1 MRTSKRLLSF
11 FLALVMIIT
20 GSSLGMTAYAADGNQ
35 TDKNLTYWNNK
46 TDAEAAF
53 DSINGML
60 GMVLQLDAV
69 KNLLANIGVTD
80 AQTLSDVVYQAS
92 PTLLNMLGGLGTI
105 DLSMIGGPTVQLKMS
120 KKDFLKY
127 KLGEAYTGSK
137 VAYYDKWYEPLD
149 GDEEDFL
156 DFYALYGICLNNK
169 DADGEFGKYC
179 RDTLAALDALFDS
192 IPAPV
197 PKEHEETEAE
207 KGWKW
212 LDEVFE
218 TAKANGLD
226 PDTAILEDY
235 EATSY
240 DTATL
245 ADVSAADI
253 AATDGKYI
261 LDYYNNVLASFGKS
275 EITNLAELLYV
286 AKGTYTKFN
295 YIYHL
300 YFDAITEAGETV
312 DTSAYGEIGTTADE
326 ILNNLYSST
335 DLQTEVDN
343 WSVACINVWDVTEH
357 DQKAF
362 EEYKEA
368 WALNKLFFEMNGLDM
383 ASISAEGDI
392 SSLYLKAI
400 TKGLAIK
407 AGVAVDG
414 IEMTDAQFAAMASA
428 AQSAGWSLADQLL
441 AYVDASDLSE
451 PVKNYFHA
459 LPSDSLDKF
468 AAALSY
474 DGTSAVFTDS
484 EQQYYDNAGIND
496 ALGRINTIVYSQALI
511 DAKVWESRKGAIVN
525 SNVTSEINVF
535 EFYCEYIANDP
546 GEEPEAEDDY
556 EPYPDDAP
564 RYEYVDYAIP
574 DNLYLYVVNAMIND
588 FLGILDLDIISDFLG
603 GISTDIDLKKS
614 LTDLWLKLYK
624 APAETV
630 FELVPL
636 LTVLLDEFILPL
648 VIHDEGADSDL
659 GALVEGVLMTMLL
672 SDYTQNKGGEAGI
685 GQLHF
690 DLNVSIPAVLHF
702 LTGDQAGALAML
714 GYKFHGDVV
723 EVDKDG
729 NPVLDEDGNEIVH
742 HYDSRVPKFLN
753 IYIVDGFIAQAGGSA
768 GIAELLAGLISPV
781 PEEGTEE
788 EIEAAKKQQA
798 QMAVMLSEPIQE
810 VLMFA
815 REAVDEYLNEH
826 RNDQR
831 YSLGTD
837 ADGNQATV
845 VTQSGLNNLTVA
857 LPYLID
863 RIGQKFIEKYNV
875 DSDWTFTYDGKI
887 EEQTVTF
894 AANRDA
900 FAVNELVNTHF
911 QAFKNFA
918 AKDSTATPADIL
930 SHVVDLLI
938 GNWIN
943 SLTDFLN
950 DMINDENNAISYDL
964 PLLQGLLEALGGFD
978 DDSIITD
985 ALNGLFQL
993 KRSDDASFTLAKR
1006 TADNTIDGESKTN
1019 FSGFSIKTGFFL
1031 INNIMYVKE
1040 GEQRGLVPFIKGIID
1055 NSEDTKAD
1063 YDLDNAF
1070 ASVAPTLAGSSKNQS
1085 AAGTDYNELL
1095 TASNE
1100 KAAQKIV
1107 NLLDTALGSVL
1118 SNAKLNGFTLDSTEN
1133 LLTGLVSLL
1142 SAYFG
1147 QKNTNDILV
1156 LLNDYLYYVC
1166 GESTANPNKWNVIGN
1181 YPTKGGD
1188 VDYNRVYTSAN
1199 LSNLVIQTYSLLE
1212 NVIDYLFYNENSGV
1226 LKNRD
1231 PNMLIADA
1239 LYGIVSPDA
1248 VGIRLD
1254 DKYEDTK
1261 KILAKSDYHN
1271 WNSFKVNVTAA
1282 YYSKEQYNTKDYLK
1296 FGFKNGDKD
1305 AFYDALGESLSGI
1318 AGVLGAVLTKTYVD
1332 SEHNNNWYSAVINP
1346 IFSSLAN
1353 AVGSDVKVMAPDDF
1367 NTARPGS
1374 QLVDGF
1380 IRPLGG
1386 ILAPL
1391 YDAPMSYIL
1400 NLVKGLAGVL
1410 DDDALT
1416 MIVKGLFAPINN
1428 HVSGLLALVGILDTI
1443 NEDGSITINEKVPSI
1458 HSPHL
1463 AYYLKDLI
1471 DGLLNGGG
1479 EGDGGILGTLMAIA
1493 NDKGGKDIAV
1503 NLINNLLGD
1512 SLGGIKLPPIN
1523 WKKLATAKNPAQV
1536 LLLVY
1541 GYVVDTVLN
1550 SGLLKGII
1558 DSLDPEISALLSS
1571 MSAAQI
1577 LDMLVQVINAVNS
1590 PIEVYWTFKYY
1601 TKKLTNNFSY
1611 PKGITDY
1618 KANKAVG
1625 QLDNI
1630 VKNVFPLLNGFGV
1643 TDIEGLAQL
1652 VNDKLYTNDIIT
1664 SLAKALYGAL
1674 SGNDTI
1680 VQVLGAVQ
1688 LDVSPAGVATYLT
1701 DSSYGATY
1709 SSAASTLKKAKDW
1722 NSVGTVNWGFKD
1734 GSASAQDGFIN
1745 GLAAALR
1752 PLNNILGVLLAEN
1765 KLDIEKLDLERL
1777 VKLINTSGKTVLFG
1791 EEGEENAAELTYSIK
1806 DGYVLLTLRSW
1817 NTQFN
1822 DIRTRKSVMEIDLV
1836 QVAKDLQK
1844 LLADNVEIGFGTNG
1858 YESAII
1864 PLLEAFMCDG
1874 IKTYDQYC
1882 SDYAKAKD
1890 NLIINILKPIGGL
1903 LDKLVDAPFDT
1914 LTAILPNVAYFIDN
1928 GGIEQ
1933 AVGNLLAPITARDG
1947 LVGVLAKN
1955 GFDIDEFIPMLTGG
1969 KDLGAFISDLLA
1981 DKLGIEADIQLD
1993 IGNLAASNL
2002 HEIVIPLVI
2011 NLLADKLGITLPEFT
2026 WADIAKHGII
2036 ETVASKALNDEGA
2049 YTTLQV
2055 QANQGEVLV
2064 AVLRYVADV
2073 LIKNAQVLK
2082 EMICGLDAIK
2092 GNDTLRSI
2100 IESIFDQIAQAD
2112 KDDIVRAI
2120 FYLLCG
2126 EPTDSFFDYRG
2137 FKIGDFE
2144 FSFGELD
2151 EDFCRQLAPMLDG
2164 LIGGLLEGGL
2174 TKLVE
2179 DNLYKDDLVAKIA
2192 TGLYGAVEGVK
2203 VGDNSLTNILAMTD
2217 IDFSTDN
2224 VASLLTNEKYGRKFE
2239 DAARTIRRAGS
2250 WKNIK
2255 AEDLHFGVN
2264 DRDSFLHALT
2274 AVLRPIFGVLD
2285 VILNDAYLNLFD
2297 LISIPGSDGYTSTIV
2312 PLLEALGVYNI
2323 KTQYQYREDCTKQYD
2338 NLLLDILNPLWD
2350 KVEDVLAAPL
2360 EIVADIL
2367 PNLALFFAN
2376 DGLIQLVENLL
2387 TPVSA
2392 LLDALRPI
2400 VDVNALLD
2408 AAGLDVP
2415 KLLKDKVGLSVK
2427 KFDLY
2432 DLAGTLKPLVGAD
2445 NFINTVNAILKVV
2458 KIKGTPLGIELPEVD
2473 WFALAGCGEYQMNAT
2488 SQAATYGGRIAVVA
2502 DQDEALLTVL
2512 RFLVRTINYKDNYD
2526 AVSSL
2531 VGGLIGGAG
2540 DTVAGVVDQVLGL
2553 LQGDTDEVIQSLID
2567 LLQALA
2573 G

>member
-1 MRTSKRLLSF
+1 MRTSKRLLSL

-46 TDAEAAF
+46 TDADATF
-53 DSINGML
+53 DTINGYL
-60 GMVLQLDAV
+60 TMVLQIDAV
-69 KNLLANIGVTD
+69 KDLLANIGVTD

-92 PTLLNMLGGLGTI
+92 PTLMGLLGGMGTL
-105 DLSMIGGPTVQLKMS
+105 DLSILGATEPIQLGM
-120 KKDFLKY
+120 KKADFLKL
-127 KLGEAYTGSK
+127 KLGEEEYSGSK
-137 VAYYDKWYEPLD
+137 KAYYDKWYEPLD

-156 DFYALYGICLNNK
+156 DFYTLYGICLKNK
-169 DADGEFGKYC
+169 DSDNTALAKYSN
-179 RDTLAALDALFDS
+179 DTIDALDKLFES

-197 PKEHEETEAE
+197 PTVHEETEAE
-207 KGWKW
+207 KAWKW
-212 LDEVFE
+212 LDEVSAAVTISE
-218 TAKANGLD
+218 SYALPMLA
-226 PDTAILEDY
+226 DY
-235 EATSY
+235 EAAEY
-240 DTATL
+240 DGKTL
-245 ADVSAADI
+245 AEWSVDDI
-253 AATDGKYI
+253 KATDGAY
-261 LDYYNNVLASFGKS
+261 LVDYYNNLLTALGKG
-275 EITNLAELLYV
+275 ELTNLAQLLYYTKGDLSKKNLDYLLYV
-286 AKGTYTKFN
+286 DLIQKGGGTIDASALGVEGDTAREIADNFYASTDYWN
-295 YIYHL
+295 EIGVWGYIPGL
-300 YFDAITEAGETV
+300 NLSSWDDSVDGPPFEEYFDAYTFNQLMFFLTYGTDMSDIDGAGALASHYFKELTKGMAVEAGI
-312 DTSAYGEIGTTADE
+312 A
-326 ILNNLYSST
+326 T
-335 DLQTEVDN
+335 D
-343 WSVACINVWDVTEH
+343 
-357 DQKAF
+357 
-362 EEYKEA
+362 
-368 WALNKLFFEMNGLDM
+368 GL
-383 ASISAEGDI
+383 
-392 SSLYLKAI
+392 
-400 TKGLAIK
+400 
-407 AGVAVDG
+407 
-414 IEMTDAQFAAMASA
+414 EMTDAQFDALAAA
-428 AQSAGWSLADQLL
+428 AQAGGWSLADQLYT
-441 AYVDASDLSE
+441 YVDASDLSDA
-451 PVKNYFHA
+451 VKNYLHA
-459 LPSDSLDKF
+459 LPTAAADGL

-474 DGTSAVFTDS
+474 DGTAAVFTDS
-484 EQQYYDNAGIND
+484 EQSYFDNVGISS
-496 ALGRINTIVYSQALI
+496 ALDRINTMVYSQALI
-511 DAKVWESRKGAIVN
+511 DAKLWQSRKDALVN
-525 SNVTSEINVF
+525 PNVTSEINVL
-535 EFYCEYIANDP
+535 EFYAEYIANDQ
-546 GEEPEAEDDY
+546 GEEPEAEDEY
-556 EPYPDDAP
+556 EPYPEDGP

-574 DNLYLYVVNAMIND
+574 DELQVYVVNTMIND
-588 FLGILDLDIISDFLG
+588 FLALLDLDMIKGLTAGF
-603 GISTDIDLKKS
+603 TTNVDLRES
-614 LTDLWLKLYK
+614 LTDLWVNLYN

-630 FELVPL
+630 FELIPL
-636 LTVLLDEFILPL
+636 LVTLVDELILPL
-648 VIHDEGADSDL
+648 ILRGDVTAEDSFESLLYSLLEGFNITLSTGSNIGV
-659 GALVEGVLMTMLL
+659 GA
-672 SDYTQNKGGEAGI
+672 A
-685 GQLHF
+685 HF
-690 DLNVSIPAVLHF
+690 DLNLILPSVLHWV
-702 LTGDQAGALAML
+702 TGDSEKALEILDNA
-714 GYKFHGDVV
+714 YYGDV
-723 EVDKDG
+723 DGFDADG
-729 NPVLDEDGNEIVH
+729 NPTTY
-742 HYDSRVPKFLN
+742 HYDSSIPRFTNV
-753 IYIVDGFIAQAGGSA
+753 FIADQY
-768 GIAELLAGLISPV
+768 IASVHSGQDLAALLVGLIVSV
-781 PEEGTEE
+781 PEDGTEE
-788 EIEAAKKQQA
+788 EIAAAKQQQA
-798 QMAVMLSEPIQE
+798 ELTALLGEPLQE
-810 VLMFA
+810 VLVFA
-815 REAVDEYLNEH
+815 RDAIDDYLDQHGNDH
-826 RNDQR
+826 RYGLVQNSTEEGPAYFMVPVQR
-831 YSLGTD
+831 
-837 ADGNQATV
+837 
-845 VTQSGLNNLTVA
+845 GLNNLSVS

-863 RIGQKFIEKYNV
+863 QIGQNFIDKYNV

-887 EEQTVTF
+887 EMQTVTF
-894 AANRDA
+894 AAEGGA
-900 FAVNELVNTHF
+900 YSAEEYVNTHF
-911 QAFKNFA
+911 QTFKNFA
-918 AKDSTATPADIL
+918 AKGSTAKPADIL
-930 SHVVDLLI
+930 SQFIDLLI

-950 DMINDENNAISYDL
+950 DLIVDEDNDISASL
-964 PLLQGLLEALGGFD
+964 PLLQGLLDSLGGFGET
-978 DDSIITD
+978 SVITD

-993 KRSDDASFTLAKR
+993 KRSDDASFTLEQR
-1006 TADNTIDGESKTN
+1006 DTTN
-1019 FSGFSIKTGFFL
+1019 FCGFSNATGFFL
-1031 INNIMYVKE
+1031 INNVIYVKE
-1040 GEQRGLVPFIKGIID
+1040 GEQRGLIPFIQAIIAND
-1055 NSEDTKAD
+1055 ESAKTG
-1063 YDLDNAF
+1063 YDLENAF
-1070 ASVAPTLAGSSKNQS
+1070 KSVAPTLAGSSKNTS
-1085 AAGTDYNELL
+1085 AAGTNYDELL

-1100 KAAQKIV
+1100 QAAQKIV
-1107 NLLDTALGSVL
+1107 TLLDTALSSVL

-1133 LLTGLVSLL
+1133 LLTGAVSLL

-1147 QKNTNDILV
+1147 QKNSNDILV
-1156 LLNDYLYYVC
+1156 LINDYLYYVC

-1212 NVIDYLFYNENSGV
+1212 NIIDYLFYNDASGF

-1231 PNMLIADA
+1231 PHMLIADA

-1254 DKYEDTK
+1254 DKYAETK
-1261 KILAKSDYHN
+1261 KILAKQDYHN

-1282 YYSKEQYNTKDYLK
+1282 YYAKEQYNTKDYLK

-1305 AFYDALGESLSGI
+1305 AFYDALGESLSGV

-1332 SEHNNNWYSAVINP
+1332 SERTQNWYSNVINP

-1353 AVGSDVKVMAPDDF
+1353 AVGSEVPVMAAADF
-1367 NTARPGS
+1367 NSARPGS

-1391 YDAPMSYIL
+1391 YDAPFSYIL
-1400 NLVKGLAGVL
+1400 NLVKGLAGVV
-1410 DDDALT
+1410 DDQS
-1416 MIVKGLFAPINN
+1416 IVGLLYSLLMPVDN
-1428 HVSGLLALVGILDTI
+1428 HVLGLCDNI
-1443 NEDGSITINEKVPSI
+1443 
-1458 HSPHL
+1458 
-1463 AYYLKDLI
+1463 
-1471 DGLLNGGG
+1471 
-1479 EGDGGILGTLMAIA
+1479 IA
-1493 NDKGGKDIAV
+1493 NKLASPTLGGFVKKLAIRALFGDQIAAGVPYYNITLTEDDLNDPKAGIDILVKLKGASLGMAGKDILV
-1503 NLINNLLGD
+1503 NIINGLIGD
-1512 SLGGIKLPPIN
+1512 SLFGIKLPSIN
-1523 WKKLATAKNPAQV
+1523 WKKLAAAKNPAQV
-1536 LLLVY
+1536 LLLIY
-1541 GYVVDTVLN
+1541 GYVIDTILN
-1550 SGLLKGII
+1550 SGLLQGII
-1558 DSLDPEISALLSS
+1558 QSLDPEITRLLESL
-1571 MSAAQI
+1571 SAAQL
-1577 LDMLVQVINAVNS
+1577 LDLIVQVINAVNS

-1601 TKKLTNNFSY
+1601 SKKLANDFTY

-1618 KANKAVG
+1618 KANRAVG

-1643 TDIEGLAQL
+1643 TDIEGLGQL
-1652 VNDKLYTNDIIT
+1652 VNDNLYKNDIIT

-1674 SGNDTI
+1674 TGNDTV
-1680 VQVLGAVQ
+1680 VQVLGALQ
-1688 LDVSPAGVATYLT
+1688 LDVSPAGVAAYLT

-1709 SSAASTLKKAKDW
+1709 SSAASTLSAAKSWDK
-1722 NSVGTVNWGFKD
+1722 VGTINWGFKD
-1734 GSASAQDGFIN
+1734 GSASAQTGFIN

-1752 PLNNILGVLLAEN
+1752 PLNNVLGVLLAEN
-1765 KLDIEKLDLERL
+1765 QLDLTKVDLVGL
-1777 VKLINTSGKTVLFG
+1777 VKSLNLSGSTVLFG
-1791 EEGEENAAELTYSIK
+1791 EEGEENAAKLTYSLK
-1806 DGYVLLTLRSW
+1806 NGQLLLTIRSW
-1817 NTQFN
+1817 NKQFN
-1822 DIRTRKSVMEIDLV
+1822 DNRTRQSVLELDLV
-1836 QVAKDLQK
+1836 AVVEDLK
-1844 LLADNVEIGFGTNG
+1844 ELIDNNVTIGFGTNG

-1864 PLLEAFMCDG
+1864 PLLEAFMCDD

-1882 SDYAKAKD
+1882 RDYAKAKD
-1890 NLIINILKPIGGL
+1890 NLLINILNPIGGL
-1903 LDKLVDAPFDT
+1903 LNKLVDKPFDT

-1928 GGIEQ
+1928 NGIEQ
-1933 AVGNLLAPITARDG
+1933 AVGNLLAPITAKEG
-1947 LVGVLAKN
+1947 LIGVLAKN
-1955 GFDIDEFIPMLTGG
+1955 GFDIDKFIPMLTGG
-1969 KDLGAFISDLLA
+1969 KDLSAFLSDLLA
-1981 DKLGIEADIQLD
+1981 DKLGIEADIKLD
-1993 IGNLAASNL
+1993 LGNMAASNV
-2002 HEIVIPLVI
+2002 HDMVIPLVI
-2011 NLLADKLGITLPEFT
+2011 NLLKDKLGITLPEFT
-2026 WADIAKHGII
+2026 WADIAKHGVV

-2092 GNDTLRSI
+2092 NNATLKDI
-2100 IESIFDQIAQAD
+2100 IASIFDQIAQAY

-2126 EPTDSFFDYRG
+2126 EPTDSFFDYRN

-2203 VGDNSLTNILAMTD
+2203 VGDNTLTNILAMTD
-2217 IDFSTDN
+2217 IDFSTGA
-2224 VASLLTNEKYGRKFE
+2224 VASLLTNERYGRKFA
-2239 DAARTIRRAGS
+2239 DAAATIKRAGS
-2250 WKNIK
+2250 WKNVK

-2297 LISIPGSDGYTSTIV
+2297 LISIPGSDGYSSTIV

-2350 KVEDVLAAPL
+2350 KVEDILAAPL

-2387 TPVSA
+2387 TPISA

-2400 VDVNALLD
+2400 VDINSVLD

-2432 DLAGTLKPLVGAD
+2432 DLSGTLKPLVGAN
-2445 NFINTVNAILKVV
+2445 NFVTTVNAILKVV
-2458 KIKGTPLGIELPEVD
+2458 KIGGSPLGIELPEID

-2488 SQAATYGGRIAVVA
+2488 SQAATYGGRIAVIA

>member
-1 MRTSKRLLSF
+1 MRTSKRLLSL

-35 TDKNLTYWNNK
+35 TDQNLTYWNNK

-53 DSINGML
+53 ESIDGML

-92 PTLLNMLGGLGTI
+92 PALLNMLGGLGTL

-120 KKDFLKY
+120 KSDFLRY
-127 KLGEAYTGSK
+127 KLGDAYSGSQ
-137 VAYYDKWYEPLD
+137 VAYYNKWYEPLD

-169 DADGEFGKYC
+169 DAGGDFGKYC
-179 RDTLAALDALFDS
+179 NDTLDALDALFAS

-197 PKEHEETEAE
+197 PTVHEDTEIE
-207 KGWKW
+207 KAWKW
-212 LDEVFE
+212 LEQTAQAASDE
-218 TAKANGLD
+218 GLD
-226 PDTAILEDY
+226 YSYAILDDY
-235 EATSY
+235 KASPY
-240 DTATL
+240 NGATL
-245 ADVSAADI
+245 ADVTAADI
-253 AATDGKYI
+253 AETDGKYI
-261 LDYYNNVLASFGKS
+261 LEYYNHVLTSLGKS
-275 EITNLAELLYV
+275 EITDLAELLYY
-286 AKGTYTKFN
+286 AKGAYTKYN
-295 YIYHL
+295 LIYHL
-300 YFDAITEAGETV
+300 YFDLFDEMGETV
-312 DTSAYGEIGTTADE
+312 DTTYAGVPSGTAEEVATALYGTTDYWNEMNIWGGVYCLGLYNWDSHDE
-326 ILNNLYSST
+326 SAFTEYFDAWSLNK
-335 DLQTEVDN
+335 VF
-343 WSVACINVWDVTEH
+343 
-357 DQKAF
+357 F
-362 EEYKEA
+362 EER
-368 WALNKLFFEMNGLDM
+368 GLDM
-383 ASISAEGDI
+383 ASIAAEGDI
-392 SSLYLKAI
+392 SSNQFKLL
-400 TKGLAIK
+400 TQGLAKK
-407 AGVAVDG
+407 AGIDTNG
-414 IEMTDAQFAAMASA
+414 IEMTDAQFAALASA
-428 AQSAGWSLADQLL
+428 AQAGGWSLSTQLL
-441 AYVDASDLSE
+441 DYVDASNLSE

-459 LPSDSLDKF
+459 LPVATLDGF

-474 DGTSAVFTDS
+474 DGTAAVFTDS
-484 EQQYYDNAGIND
+484 EQTYFDNAGITSGLD
-496 ALGRINTIVYSQALI
+496 RINTMVYSQALI
-511 DAKVWESRKGAIVN
+511 DAKLWQSRKDVMVN
-525 SNVTSEINVF
+525 QNVTSEINIY
-535 EFYCEYIANDP
+535 EFYCEYIANEQ
-546 GEEPEAEDDY
+546 GEEPEAEDEY
-556 EPYPDDAP
+556 EPYPEDGP

-574 DNLYLYVVNAMIND
+574 DALYVDVVNAMIND
-588 FLGILDLDIISDFLG
+588 FLGILDLEIISDFLG
-603 GISTDIDLKKS
+603 GISTNIDLKSS
-614 LTDLWLKLYK
+614 LTDLWKNLYK

-630 FELVPL
+630 FELIPL

-648 VIHDEGADSDL
+648 ILHDEGADSDL
-659 GALVEGVLMTMLL
+659 GALVEGLLMNMLL
-672 SDYTQNKGGEAGI
+672 SDYTQNSGSDIGI

-690 DLNVSIPAVLHF
+690 DLNVTLPAILHF
-702 LTGDQAGALAML
+702 LTGDQAGAIAML
-714 GYKFHGDVV
+714 GYKFHGDVPM
-723 EVDKDG
+723 VDENGD
-729 NPVLDEDGNEIVH
+729 PVLDEDGNPIIH
-742 HYDSRVPKFLN
+742 HYNSQVPKFTN
-753 IYIVDGFIAQAGGSA
+753 IYIADGIIAQAGDGA
-768 GIAELLAGLISPV
+768 GIAALIAGLIAKP
-781 PEEGTEE
+781 GDDATEE
-788 EIEAAKKQQA
+788 EIAAAKKQEA
-798 QMAVMLSEPIQE
+798 ELTAMLSEPIQE
-810 VLMFA
+810 VLVFA
-815 REAVDEYLNEH
+815 RDAVDDYLDQH
-826 RNDQR
+826 RNDKR
-831 YSLGTD
+831 YGLGV
-837 ADGNQATV
+837 DGDNNKVVV

-863 RIGQKFIEKYNV
+863 QIGKNFIEKYNV
-875 DSDWTFTYDGKI
+875 DSDWTFAYDGKI
-887 EEQTVTF
+887 ETQTVTF
-894 AANRDA
+894 LADNGAYSA
-900 FAVNELVNTHF
+900 EELVNTHF
-911 QAFKNFA
+911 QTFKNFA
-918 AKDSTATPADIL
+918 AKGSTATPADIL
-930 SHVVDLLI
+930 AQFIDLLI

-943 SLTDFLN
+943 SLTDYLN
-950 DMINDENNAISYDL
+950 DMINDEDNDISANL
-964 PLLQGLLEALGGFD
+964 PLLQGLLDALGGFD
-978 DDSIITD
+978 EDSVITD
-985 ALNGLFQL
+985 AFNGLFQL
-993 KRSDDASFTLAKR
+993 KRSDVASFTLQVR
-1006 TADNTIDGESKTN
+1006 DKTN
-1019 FSGFSIKTGFFL
+1019 FCGFSNETGFFL
-1031 INNIMYVKE
+1031 INNIMYIKD

-1055 NSEDTKAD
+1055 NDEKAKAD
-1063 YDLDNAF
+1063 YDLENAF
-1070 ASVAPTLAGSSKNQS
+1070 KSVAPTLAGSSKNTS
-1085 AAGTDYNELL
+1085 AAGTNYDELL

-1107 NLLDTALGSVL
+1107 NLLDTALSSVL

-1133 LLTGLVSLL
+1133 LLTGAVSLL

-1147 QKNTNDILV
+1147 QKNSNDILV
-1156 LLNDYLYYVC
+1156 LINDYLYYVC

-1181 YPTKGGD
+1181 YPTKSGD
-1188 VDYNRVYTSAN
+1188 VDYKRVYTSAN

-1212 NVIDYLFYNENSGV
+1212 NIIDYLFYNDASGV

-1254 DKYEDTK
+1254 EKYEETK
-1261 KILAKSDYHN
+1261 KVLAKKDYLN

-1282 YYSKEQYNTKDYLK
+1282 YYAKEQYNTKDYLK
-1296 FGFKNGDKD
+1296 FGFKDGDKD

-1332 SEHNNNWYSAVINP
+1332 SERTQNWYSNVINP

-1353 AVGSDVKVMAPDDF
+1353 AVGSEVPVMAAADF

-1391 YDAPMSYIL
+1391 YDAPFSYIL
-1400 NLVKGLAGVL
+1400 NLVKGLAGVV
-1410 DDDALT
+1410 DDQS
-1416 MIVKGLFAPINN
+1416 I
-1428 HVSGLLALVGILDTI
+1428 VGILYSLLMPVDNHVLGLCDNIIDTKLASPI
-1443 NEDGSITINEKVPSI
+1443 LGGFVKKLAIRALFGDQIAAGVPYYNITLTEDD
-1458 HSPHL
+1458 
-1463 AYYLKDLI
+1463 LKDPKAGI
-1471 DGLLNGGG
+1471 D
-1479 EGDGGILGTLMAIA
+1479 ILVKLKGASLGMA
-1493 NDKGGKDIAV
+1493 GKDILV
-1503 NLINNLLGD
+1503 NIINDLIGD
-1512 SLGGIKLPPIN
+1512 KLFGIKLPSIN

-1541 GYVVDTVLN
+1541 GYVIDTILN
-1550 SGLLKGII
+1550 SGLLQGII
-1558 DSLDPEISALLSS
+1558 KSLDPEITRMLES

-1577 LDMLVQVINAVNS
+1577 LDMIVQVINAVNS

-1601 TKKLTNNFSY
+1601 STKLANDFTY
-1611 PKGITDY
+1611 PRGINDY
-1618 KANKAVG
+1618 KANRAVG

-1643 TDIEGLAQL
+1643 TDIEGLGQL
-1652 VNDKLYTNDIIT
+1652 VNDNLYKNEIIT

-1674 SGNDTI
+1674 TGNDTV
-1680 VQVLGAVQ
+1680 VQVLGALQ
-1688 LDVSPAGVATYLT
+1688 LDVSPAGVAAYLT

-1709 SSAASTLKKAKDW
+1709 SSAASTLRSAKSWDK
-1722 NSVGTVNWGFKD
+1722 VGTINWGFKD
-1734 GSASAQDGFIN
+1734 GSATAQTGFIN

-1765 KLDIEKLDLERL
+1765 KLDISKVDLVGL
-1777 VKLINTSGKTVLFG
+1777 VKSLNLSGSTVLFG
-1791 EEGEENAAELTYSIK
+1791 EEGEENAAKLTYTLK
-1806 DGYVLLTLRSW
+1806 DGQLLVTIRSW
-1817 NTQFN
+1817 NVQFN
-1822 DIRTRKSVMEIDLV
+1822 DNRTRQSVLELDLV
-1836 QVAKDLQK
+1836 AVVEDLK
-1844 LLADNVEIGFGTNG
+1844 ELIDNNVTIGFGTNG

-1864 PLLEAFMCDG
+1864 PLLEAFMCDD

-1882 SDYAKAKD
+1882 ADYAKAKD
-1890 NLIINILKPIGGL
+1890 NLLINILKPIGGL
-1903 LDKLVDAPFDT
+1903 LNKLVDKPFDT

-1928 GGIEQ
+1928 SGIEQ
-1933 AVGNLLAPITARDG
+1933 AVGNLLAPITAKEG
-1947 LVGVLAKN
+1947 LIGVLAKN
-1955 GFDIDEFIPMLTGG
+1955 GFDIDTFIPMLTGG
-1969 KDLGAFISDLLA
+1969 KDLGTFLSELLA
-1981 DKLGIEADIQLD
+1981 DKLGIEADIKLD
-1993 IGNLAASNL
+1993 LGNLAASNL
-2002 HEIVIPLVI
+2002 HDMVIPLVI
-2011 NLLADKLGITLPEFT
+2011 NLLKDKLGITLPEFT
-2026 WADIAKHGII
+2026 WADIAKHGVVR
-2036 ETVASKALNDEGA
+2036 TVASKALNDEGA

-2073 LIKNAQVLK
+2073 LIQNAQVLK
-2082 EMICGLDAIK
+2082 DMISGIDAIK
-2092 GNDTLRSI
+2092 NNATLKSI
-2100 IESIFDQIAQAD
+2100 IESIFDQIAQAH

-2203 VGDNSLTNILAMTD
+2203 VGDNTLTNILAMTD
-2217 IDFSTDN
+2217 IDFSTGA
-2224 VASLLTNEKYGRKFE
+2224 VASLLTNEKYGRKFA
-2239 DAARTIRRAGS
+2239 DAASTIKRAGS
-2250 WKNIK
+2250 WKNVK
-2255 AEDLHFGVN
+2255 AENLHFGVN

-2274 AVLRPIFGVLD
+2274 AVLRPLFGVLD

-2312 PLLEALGVYNI
+2312 PLLEALGVYNV

-2350 KVEDVLAAPL
+2350 KVEDILAAPL

-2376 DGLIQLVENLL
+2376 DGLIQLVDNLL

-2400 VDVNALLD
+2400 VDVNAVLK

-2432 DLAGTLKPLVGAD
+2432 DLPGTLKPLVGAD
-2445 NFINTVNAILKVV
+2445 NFVSTVNAILRII
-2458 KIKGTPLGIELPEVD
+2458 KIKDAPLNIELPEID

-2488 SQAATYGGRIAVVA
+2488 SQAATYGGRIAVIA